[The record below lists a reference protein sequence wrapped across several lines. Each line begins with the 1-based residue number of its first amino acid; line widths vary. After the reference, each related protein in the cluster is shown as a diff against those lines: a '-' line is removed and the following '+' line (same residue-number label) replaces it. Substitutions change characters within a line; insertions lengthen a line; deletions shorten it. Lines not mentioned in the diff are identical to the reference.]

1 MLLESLAS
9 VRGAGAVAVVLSGI
23 GQDGAAGVAAVRAA
37 GGLALAERFDDAALP
52 GMPAAARR
60 AGATSLERVE
70 LGLTLAALSGSAV
83 R

>member
-1 MLLESLAS
+1 VLLESLART
-9 VRGAGAVAVVLSGI
+9 RGPGAVAVVLTGI

-37 GGLALAERFDDAALP
+37 GGVALAEHFDDASLP

-60 AGATSLERVE
+60 AGATSLERAE
-70 LGLTLAALSGSAV
+70 IGSILAALSGSAV